1 MSDTGESALDPQQ
14 ERAAYMLA
22 TGAGVQ
28 EVADELDVHRS
39 TLWDWR
45 QQATFQA
52 FYNRLLSEIRADVKE
67 GLVGLY
73 EEAVDTVRECLN
85 SEDERVALK
94 AASQVIERVEALEPG
109 STDPHAILRQ
119 RHTSTLA
126 EDMEEMM
133 GMTDQSFDREGYEK
147 DCEEL
152 GIEPE

>member
-1 MSDTGESALDPQQ
+1 MSEINVGTGLDPEQ
-14 ERAAYMLA
+14 EQGAYMLA

-28 EVADELDVHRS
+28 EVADELEIHRS
-39 TLWDWR
+39 TLWEWR
-45 QQATFQA
+45 QEAAFQA

-73 EEAVDTVRECLN
+73 EDAIDTVRQCLN
-85 SEDERVALK
+85 SDDERVALK

-109 STDPHAILRQ
+109 RTDPHAILRE
-119 RHTSTLA
+119 RHTSTLT
-126 EDMEEMM
+126 EDMEELM
-133 GMTDQSFDREGYEK
+133 DPSFDQEGYER

>member
-1 MSDTGESALDPQQ
+1 MSETNEETGLNPQQ
-14 ERAAYMLA
+14 EQAAYMLA

-39 TLWDWR
+39 TLWEWR
-45 QQATFQA
+45 QQATFEA

-73 EEAVDTVRECLN
+73 EDAIDTVRQCLN
-85 SEDERVALK
+85 SDDERIALK
-94 AASQVIERVEALEPG
+94 AASRVIERVEALEPG
-109 STDPHAILRQ
+109 RTDPHAILRD
-119 RHTSTLA
+119 RHTSTLS

-133 GMTDQSFDREGYEK
+133 SPSFNREGYEQ

-152 GIEPE
+152 GIEPK